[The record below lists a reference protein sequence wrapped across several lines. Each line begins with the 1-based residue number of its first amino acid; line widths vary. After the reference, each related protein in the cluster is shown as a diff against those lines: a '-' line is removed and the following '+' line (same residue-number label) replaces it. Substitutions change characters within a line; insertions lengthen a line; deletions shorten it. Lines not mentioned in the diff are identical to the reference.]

1 MSRTPDGNARDGAG
15 DRWGDRPDEHLDE
28 SMDDRSLIVALL
40 VLSDRCACGERTD
53 RSGPALV
60 EWLAER
66 QVRVGAFELLP
77 DDRPRI
83 TALLRAWC
91 DDGQFDLILT
101 CGGTGVAPR
110 DVTPEATADVVDRLI
125 PGLAELMRLRSLDQS
140 PHAALSR
147 AIAGVRGQT
156 LVLNLP
162 GSPRAALENLAAV
175 WPAVGHA
182 VAKIQ
187 GDPSD
192 CGQTTSRSPDQI
204 ATISDPATPGGSAAH
219 VDEASA
225 SAATVA
231 AAGSSVPLTEVT
243 AAILA
248 GGHSQRVGQ
257 DKALLRYRDG
267 KLIEA
272 VHAVLAKL
280 FREVLIVAKQPE
292 LYRFLPARAVTD
304 ALPGDGPLVGI
315 HAALQAAATRFVFVV
330 GCDMPSLQ
338 PNLIRDLACRPRRYD
353 VVIPALQD
361 DQLEPLHARYS
372 TACLPEIESV
382 YRDGPCAVSVFF
394 DRVQTLIVPRTEL
407 VAQDPELQSFR
418 NVNTPEDI
426 AGLES

>member
-1 MSRTPDGNARDGAG
+1 M
-15 DRWGDRPDEHLDE
+15 
-28 SMDDRSLIVALL
+28 
-40 VLSDRCACGERTD
+40 
-53 RSGPALV
+53 
-60 EWLAER
+60 AER
-66 QVRVGAFELLP
+66 GVVVGAFELLP

-83 TALLRAWC
+83 TALLRGWC

-110 DVTPEATADVVDRLI
+110 DVTPEATTDVVDRLI

-162 GSPRAALENLAAV
+162 GSPRAALENLGAA

-192 CGQTTSRSPDQI
+192 CGQTADQPPDQL
-204 ATISDPATPGGSAAH
+204 ATTAITATTATTGPG
-219 VDEASA
+219 
-225 SAATVA
+225 
-231 AAGSSVPLTEVT
+231 VPLTEVT

-248 GGHSQRVGQ
+248 GGHSQRMGQ
-257 DKALLRYRDG
+257 DKALLRYGDG

-272 VHAVLAKL
+272 VHAVLARL

-304 ALPGDGPLVGI
+304 ALSGDGPLVGI
-315 HAALQAAATRFVFVV
+315 HAALQAATTPFVFVV

-338 PNLIRDLACRPRRYD
+338 PGLIRDLAGRPRNYD

-361 DQLEPLHARYS
+361 DQFEPLHARYS

-382 YRDGPCAVSVFF
+382 YRDGPCAVPAFF

-407 VAQDPELQSFR
+407 EARDPELQSFR

-426 AGLES
+426 AGLEN

>member
-1 MSRTPDGNARDGAG
+1 LGENPDNRNLVA
-15 DRWGDRPDEHLDE
+15 
-28 SMDDRSLIVALL
+28 ALL
-40 VLSDRCACGERTD
+40 VLSDRCARGERTD
-53 RSGPALV
+53 TSGPALV

-66 QVRVGAFELLP
+66 RVRIGAFKLLP
-77 DDRPRI
+77 DDRLRI

-110 DVTPEATADVVDRLI
+110 DVTPEATTDVVDRLI

-162 GSPRAALENLAAV
+162 GSPRAALENLAAA

-192 CGQTTSRSPDQI
+192 CGQTADRPPDPTATTVDAAI
-204 ATISDPATPGGSAAH
+204 AA
-219 VDEASA
+219 
-225 SAATVA
+225 AATVA
-231 AAGSSVPLTEVT
+231 AAPTAVGPDVPLAEVT

-248 GGHSQRVGQ
+248 GGHSRRMGQ
-257 DKALLRYRDG
+257 DKALLQYRNG

-272 VHAVLAKL
+272 VYAVLARL
-280 FREVLIVAKQPE
+280 FQEILIVAKRPE

-304 ALPGDGPLVGI
+304 ALSGDGPLVGI
-315 HAALQAAATRFVFVV
+315 HAALQAATTPFVFVV

-338 PNLIRDLACRPRRYD
+338 PSLIRDLAGR
-353 VVIPALQD
+353 
-361 DQLEPLHARYS
+361 
-372 TACLPEIESV
+372 
-382 YRDGPCAVSVFF
+382 CAVPAFF

-407 VAQDPELQSFR
+407 ESQDPDLQSFR

-426 AGLES
+426 AELES

>member
-1 MSRTPDGNARDGAG
+1 MSRAP
-15 DRWGDRPDEHLDE
+15 
-28 SMDDRSLIVALL
+28 DDRNLVAALL
-40 VLSDRCACGERTD
+40 VLSDRCARGERTD
-53 RSGPALV
+53 TSGPALV

-66 QVRVGAFELLP
+66 GVVVGAFELLP

-83 TALLRAWC
+83 TALLRGWC

-110 DVTPEATADVVDRLI
+110 DVTPEATTDVVDRLI

-162 GSPRAALENLAAV
+162 GSPRAALENLGAA

-192 CGQTTSRSPDQI
+192 CGQTADQPPDQL
-204 ATISDPATPGGSAAH
+204 ATTAITATTGPG
-219 VDEASA
+219 
-225 SAATVA
+225 
-231 AAGSSVPLTEVT
+231 VPLTEVT

-248 GGHSQRVGQ
+248 GGHSQRMGQ
-257 DKALLRYRDG
+257 DKALLRYGDG
-267 KLIEA
+267 NLIEA
-272 VHAVLAKL
+272 VHAVLARL
-280 FREVLIVAKQPE
+280 FQEILIVAKQPE

-304 ALPGDGPLVGI
+304 ALSGDGPLVGI
-315 HAALQAAATRFVFVV
+315 HAALQAATTPFVFVV

-338 PNLIRDLACRPRRYD
+338 PGLIRDLAGRPRNYD

-361 DQLEPLHARYS
+361 DQFEPLHARYS

-382 YRDGPCAVSVFF
+382 YRDGPCAVPAFF

-407 VAQDPELQSFR
+407 EARDPELQSFR

-426 AGLES
+426 AGLEN

>member
-1 MSRTPDGNARDGAG
+1 MRRAPDGNAGGGA
-15 DRWGDRPDEHLDE
+15 DDRPEEHLDE
-28 SMDDRSLIVALL
+28 RSGDRSLVAAVL
-40 VLSDRCACGERTD
+40 VLSDRCARRERID

-66 QVRVGAFELLP
+66 RIRVDAFELLP

-91 DDGQFDLILT
+91 DDGQFDFILT

-110 DVTPEATADVVDRLI
+110 DVTPEATTDVVDRLI
-125 PGLAELMRLRSLDQS
+125 PGLAELMRLRSLDRS

-162 GSPRAALENLAAV
+162 GSPRAALENLAAA

-192 CGQTTSRSPDQI
+192 CGQTSSRSLDQI
-204 ATISDPATPGGSAAH
+204 ATTADLATL
-219 VDEASA
+219 VDATSA

-231 AAGSSVPLTEVT
+231 AGGPGVPLTEVT

-248 GGHSQRVGQ
+248 GGHSQRMGQ

-272 VHAVLAKL
+272 VHAVLARL

-315 HAALQAAATRFVFVV
+315 HAALQAATTPFVFVV

-353 VVIPALQD
+353 VVIPAIQD

-382 YRDGPCAVSVFF
+382 YRDGPCAVPAFF

-407 VAQDPELQSFR
+407 EARDPELQSFR

-426 AGLES
+426 AGLEN